1 MAKWEGW
8 IAALGGL
15 LGLIDIFAQT
25 SGVWLAWLGGIV
37 AIVFGIW
44 ASAASK

>member
-1 MAKWEGW
+1 MAGWQGW

-15 LGLIDIFAQT
+15 IALIALYTGGEILT
-25 SGVWLAWLGGIV
+25 WIGGIV

-44 ASAASK
+44 ASAGT